1 MLRTAAIYLFL
12 VAVTVAAIPYMEF
25 LILPP
30 RGSVGQWAL
39 TVAALVTAVALRLF
53 IRQKD
58 EQDRR
63 DWEERCEAERHA
75 RMGRN

>member
-1 MLRTAAIYLFL
+1 MLRSAAVYLFI
-12 VAVTVAAIPYMEF
+12 VAIIVAARPYIEF
-25 LILPP
+25 LVVPP
-30 RGSVGQWAL
+30 RGSLGQWAV

-63 DWEERCEAERHA
+63 EWEEWCEAERRA
-75 RMGRN
+75 RMEHS